1 MSSSNHFI
9 PGIYQNQEN
18 MEISK
23 YNFSLAKEIQITFW
37 MCDCNLQNCHACC
50 NCGSKIP
57 FIGNK
62 MCDNCIHKA
71 KIIPCVLK
79 ANKRMQSY
87 FADEC

>member
-1 MSSSNHFI
+1 
-9 PGIYQNQEN
+9 
-18 MEISK
+18 
-23 YNFSLAKEIQITFW
+23 

-62 MCDNCIHKA
+62 MCDNCMHKA